1 MEQDHGWIALHR
13 KIRYSWIWDDPLLLK
28 AWLDILISVNH
39 QERSV
44 RIGNRI
50 VSCKRGESLRSLQTW
65 GQRWGWNKSR
75 VRRFFKL
82 LKSDNMIETFELQGT
97 THLKV
102 CNYEDYQTSRNANET
117 QMKRKRIV
125 NGSQTAPKK
134 NGNKGNN
141 ETIKQKLIESLS
153 KIFEESFW
161 PEYPNKASKKKALE
175 SWCNRLISLKV
186 KEDFIKDTIIPA
198 LLVQKNSEQWLKERG
213 RYIPHASTW
222 INQEKWNDEEYVSED
237 VWENL

>member
-50 VSCKRGESLRSLQTW
+50 VSCKRGESLRSLKTW
-65 GQRWGWNKSR
+65 GQRWGWNKMR

-102 CNYEDYQTSRNANET
+102 CNYEDYQTSRYADVTRKLRKSDAKVT
-117 QMKRKRIV
+117 Q
-125 NGSQTAPKK
+125 TTPKN

-141 ETIKQKLIESLS
+141 ETIKQLKESLS
-153 KIFEESFW
+153 NLFNEEFW
-161 PEYPNKASKKKALE
+161 PLYPKKVSKKKALE
-175 SWCNRLISLKV
+175 RWCSRLISLKV
-186 KEDFIKDTIIPA
+186 GEDYVKETIIPSLQA
-198 LLVQKNSEQWLKERG
+198 QKKTDQWTRENG
-213 RYIPHASTW
+213 RYIPHPTTW
-222 INQEKWNDEEYVSED
+222 INQELWNDEQYKSD
-237 VWENL
+237 DIWESL